1 MCINIVA
8 IGKNR
13 EEIKD
18 VIEETFIANKKAND
32 DGFFVGDIAGGKII
46 RTLDEKEALKTI
58 KSLNSTYVHMHMRAA
73 TSGKVDVA
81 NVHGWHFDK
90 YLVSH
95 NGYYGDRVYSKVDD
109 NSDSFNMF
117 SAIDYSSVEAI
128 IQSINK
134 MKDDIYGVLF
144 FTSPSIIIMAGIDK
158 AVRIYKTEN
167 NLYLA
172 NTDID
177 LTESFFGLTFD
188 VYNTSFIDGVLV
200 FAIDGEDIKLV
211 RKEKINVDKKYG
223 RYKYFGYNRAD
234 EYDEDYFYDE
244 LSDRYILDKYRVNR
258 L

>member
-8 IGKNR
+8 IGRNR

-32 DGFFVGDIAGGKII
+32 DGFFIGDVQNNKIV

-58 KSLNSTYVHMHMRAA
+58 KSLNSTYIHMHMRAA

-81 NVHGWHFDK
+81 NVHGWRFDK

-134 MKDDIYGVLF
+134 IKDDIYGVIF
-144 FTSPSIIIMAGIDK
+144 MTSPSIIIAMGIDK
-158 AVRIYKTEN
+158 AVRLYKTREN
-167 NLYLA
+167 FYLA
-172 NTDID
+172 NTDLD
-177 LTESFFGLTFD
+177 LTESFFGLSFD

-200 FAIDGEDIKLV
+200 FAIDGEDVKLV
-211 RKEKINVDKKYG
+211 RKEKISVDKKYE
-223 RYKYFGYNRAD
+223 RYKYYTAD
-234 EYDEDYFYDE
+234 EYDEDYFYD
-244 LSDRYILDKYRVNR
+244 DRYILDKYRVNR